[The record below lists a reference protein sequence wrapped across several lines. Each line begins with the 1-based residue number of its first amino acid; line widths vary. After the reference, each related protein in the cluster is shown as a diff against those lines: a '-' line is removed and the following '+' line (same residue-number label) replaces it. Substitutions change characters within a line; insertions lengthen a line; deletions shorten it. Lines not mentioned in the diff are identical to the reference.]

1 MILSDSKTMRYG
13 VVYRRKGEN
22 MTSVVSVR
30 LDDDVK
36 AELDVLVSE
45 LGMSMSSFFSIYAK
59 QALREKGIPFRV
71 TAEKDWGSPNH
82 LTYTDPHDERLIEL
96 VLSRVHNRENR
107 EYIPA
112 QEAFADLLGQE

>member
-1 MILSDSKTMRYG
+1 
-13 VVYRRKGEN
+13 
-22 MTSVVSVR
+22 MTSVVSIR
-30 LDDDVK
+30 LEDDVK

-59 QALREKGIPFRV
+59 QALRERGIPFRV
-71 TAEKDWGSPNH
+71 STEKDWGGPSH
-82 LTYTDPHDERLIEL
+82 LMSTDPHDERLIEL

-112 QEAFADLLGQE
+112 KEDFADFLGQE